1 MSPTRPRGIPILSPL
16 LSTCVFDGKTINE
29 KYLSRAAREP
39 VNFVGA
45 LESAKELGVVDEKT
59 MWIEIGPHPV
69 GVAFVRN
76 NIADAHVT
84 ASLRRDEDNFATL
97 SNALATL
104 HRVGININWNEY
116 HRPYERYHT
125 LLALDS
131 YKWNEKYYWI
141 QYDGT

>member
-1 MSPTRPRGIPILSPL
+1 
-16 LSTCVFDGKTINE
+16 
-29 KYLSRAAREP
+29 
-39 VNFVGA
+39 
-45 LESAKELGVVDEKT
+45 